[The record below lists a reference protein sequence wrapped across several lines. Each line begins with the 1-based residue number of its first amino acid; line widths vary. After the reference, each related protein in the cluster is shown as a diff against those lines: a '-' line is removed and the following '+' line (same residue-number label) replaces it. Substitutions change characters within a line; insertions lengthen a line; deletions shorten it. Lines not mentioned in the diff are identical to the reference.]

1 MKRYTR
7 AVLLILALCLLF
19 CLPAAALSPQS
30 AAEDLS
36 EAAMFRGTDQGLE
49 LSRAPKRSEAAV
61 MLVRLYGAEEEALA
75 LYESGD
81 LIQPFEDGNNWAAP
95 YLAWLYSR
103 GLVKGMSETQYGVN
117 LPCKAGDYALF
128 LLRALGYQD
137 GVDFDWAET

>member
-61 MLVRLYGAEEEALA
+61 MLVRLYGAEEEALS
-75 LYESGD
+75 LYEAG
-81 LIQPFEDGNNWAAP
+81 LIAHPFEDVSGWAAP
-95 YLAWLYSR
+95 SVPWPSSSA
-103 GLVKGMSETQYGVN
+103 
-117 LPCKAGDYALF
+117 
-128 LLRALGYQD
+128 
-137 GVDFDWAET
+137 

>member
-49 LSRAPKRSEAAV
+49 LSRTPKRSHARAAV
-61 MLVRLYGAEEEALA
+61 R
-75 LYESGD
+75 
-81 LIQPFEDGNNWAAP
+81 
-95 YLAWLYSR
+95 R
-103 GLVKGMSETQYGVN
+103 GGGS
-117 LPCKAGDYALF
+117 A
-128 LLRALGYQD
+128 RAL
-137 GVDFDWAET
+137 